1 MAYRDAIGPPSLI
14 VVLPD
19 DLDDGDLGCY
29 GNRAH
34 PTPNLN
40 RPAARGGDSPAT
52 SAPAACALP
61 CARA

>member
-1 MAYRDAIGPPSLI
+1 LI